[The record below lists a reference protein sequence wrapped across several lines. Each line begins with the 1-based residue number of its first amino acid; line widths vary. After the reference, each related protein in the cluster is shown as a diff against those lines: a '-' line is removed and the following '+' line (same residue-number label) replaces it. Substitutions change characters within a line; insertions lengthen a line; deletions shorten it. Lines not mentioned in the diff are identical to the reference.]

1 MARARTRRGSS
12 KSPDTRLVD
21 ITAAPAER
29 WSHGSDYD
37 VGPVDA
43 EDVVARRVQRV
54 SGPVDGLRR
63 SGRILDG
70 EVAAAGRWVSDY
82 ERSLRSSYV
91 DPATASIRGS
101 GGQNSGPELRWLGG
115 IVSATRIAQVRAALG
130 RDAEALLVTH
140 VHLSTSLRASVTAAT
155 GSVGGAAITK
165 AADRLAGV
173 LRELSAHYAE
183 ADRHSADG
191 VLRPRPAVPA
201 EQGMAA

>member
-1 MARARTRRGSS
+1 MPKARSKRGSAGG
-12 KSPDTRLVD
+12 PDTRLID
-21 ITAAPAER
+21 ITSAPAER
-29 WSHGSDYD
+29 WAHGADYD

-101 GGQNSGPELRWLGG
+101 GGSNCGPEMRWLSG
-115 IVSATRIAQVRAALG
+115 IVAATRLAQVRAALG
-130 RDAEALLVTH
+130 RDAEALLVKH
-140 VHLSTSLRASVTAAT
+140 VHLSTSLRASVAAAT
-155 GSVGGAAITK
+155 GSVGGAAITR

-173 LRELSAHYAE
+173 LRDLSAHYAE
-183 ADRHSADG
+183 ADRHSLDG
-191 VLRPRPAVPA
+191 VLRPRVVHVD
-201 EQGMAA
+201 QGMAA